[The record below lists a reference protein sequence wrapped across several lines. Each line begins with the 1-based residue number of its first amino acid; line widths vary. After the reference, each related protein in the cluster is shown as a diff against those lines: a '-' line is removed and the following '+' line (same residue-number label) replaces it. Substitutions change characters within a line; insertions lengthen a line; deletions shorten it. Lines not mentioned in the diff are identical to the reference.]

1 MPELPEVETIKEDLK
16 DIIKGKRI
24 KKIEIRLAKAIKNAS
39 GKRFIQELKGDV
51 FKSLSRRGKYLIFS
65 LKSGKSLVIHLGMTG
80 RLIHSKADEEISDYS
95 QKFSRV
101 IFTLLDSKPRRIT
114 AKFTQRGK
122 CLTSLNSKHLTKQV
136 EQEHLT
142 GFSLNKE
149 ILRFVDVRGFGGLYL
164 IPKKGLEKFSRLT
177 ALGPEPLSGNF
188 TPQVFKN
195 LLKKHKARIKTLLLN
210 QQFLAGLGNIY
221 CLESL
226 YWARISPLRIADSL
240 SDKEVKRLHSAIQK
254 VLRGSIASHGAS
266 IDASYVDAKGRRG
279 SYQFKLKVYRRE
291 GKRCPR
297 CGGTIKRIKQNN
309 RSTYFCPKC
318 QR

>member
-16 DIIKGKRI
+16 NIIKGKRVE
-24 KKIEIRLAKAIKNAS
+24 KVEVKLAKAIKNTS
-39 GKRFIQELKGDV
+39 GERFIQELKGDT

-65 LKSGKSLVIHLGMTG
+65 LKSGRSLIIHLGMTG
-80 RLIHSKADEEISDYS
+80 RLIYAKAKEEISDYN

-101 IFTLLDSKPRRIT
+101 IFTLK
-114 AKFTQRGK
+114 
-122 CLTSLNSKHLTKQV
+122 
-136 EQEHLT
+136 
-142 GFSLNKE
+142 NKNA
-149 ILRFVDVRGFGGLYL
+149 LRYIDMRGFGGIYL
-164 IPKKGLEKFSRLT
+164 IPKGGLERFSRLT
-177 ALGPEPLSGNF
+177 ALGPEPLSRKF

-221 CLESL
+221 SLESL
-226 YWARISPLRIADSL
+226 YRARISPLRKADSL

-266 IDASYVDAKGRRG
+266 IDASYVDAKGRKG

-291 GKRCPR
+291 GERCPR
-297 CGGTIKRIKQNN
+297 CGRRIKRPSLREELCYSSASLLDRARERAVVIKRIKQNN
-309 RSTYFCPKC
+309 RSTYFCPEC
-318 QR
+318 QK